1 MDELIVIPNGIPPH
15 KEKRISAELKL
26 ELTRITLGHIQNLQR
41 DDRELMNMNNE
52 LKNKILESLENIKA
66 VNPIAIDVK
75 KISSLTDFMV
85 IASGTSNRHLAA
97 MSDKVIEGLKDSNVS
112 GVKIEG
118 QGGDEWLLVDAG
130 DVIIHL
136 MSSEARDFYDLES
149 LWDPDL

>member
-1 MDELIVIPNGIPPH
+1 
-15 KEKRISAELKL
+15 
-26 ELTRITLGHIQNLQR
+26 
-41 DDRELMNMNNE
+41 MNNE

-112 GVKIEG
+112 GIKIEG

>member
-1 MDELIVIPNGIPPH
+1 
-15 KEKRISAELKL
+15 
-26 ELTRITLGHIQNLQR
+26 
-41 DDRELMNMNNE
+41 MNKA

-112 GVKIEG
+112 GIKIEG